1 MMIVNVPFAIAWFL
15 MYQAS
20 DVSHLFIANSLL
32 GLSVG
37 LMEAP
42 IMTYLGEI
50 SEPATRGILISYTN
64 LGTPLG
70 GFVVNFLNTL
80 TKWRT
85 VGLICLS
92 VPILTIIALTFVP
105 ETPHWL
111 IGKGRMERAER
122 ALCWLRYKL
131 QPFYYHRYML
141 ILLRVLRIKP
151 KFLFCFPNK
160 IADGC
165 QKRGSLVNLNGFKHL
180 SNVQNRAMTA
190 FDGVFSAIMR
200 PHHFHPN

>member
-1 MMIVNVPFAIAWFL
+1 MVPRQKPFKMTPKNPTIICDFAIFCPLQIDPLIYFVLKSLILFLLSPFQSTDYLGRKIGMMVVNVPFAIAWFL

-70 GFVVNFLNTL
+70 GFVVFFLNTL
-80 TKWRT
+80 TTWRT
-85 VGLICLS
+85 VGLICLC
-92 VPILTIIALTFVP
+92 VPILTVVALTFVP

-111 IGKGRMERAER
+111 IGKGRIERAER
-122 ALCWLRYKL
+122 ALCWLRYASYPYKNISTL
-131 QPFYYHRYML
+131 MNSTQ
-141 ILLRVLRIKP
+141 
-151 KFLFCFPNK
+151 
-160 IADGC
+160 
-165 QKRGSLVNLNGFKHL
+165 S
-180 SNVQNRAMTA
+180 
-190 FDGVFSAIMR
+190 
-200 PHHFHPN
+200 